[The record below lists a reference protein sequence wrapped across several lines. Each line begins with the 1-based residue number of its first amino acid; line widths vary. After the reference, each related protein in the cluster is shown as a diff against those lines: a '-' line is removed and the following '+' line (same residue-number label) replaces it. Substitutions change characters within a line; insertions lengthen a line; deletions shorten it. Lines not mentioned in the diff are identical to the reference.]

1 MPASRATLLWLE
13 AGHQEQLRCVMD
25 QDLCTGNNQP
35 EVGVKSLPLLA
46 DVRADTAYRPGQRV
60 LIDQHGQRPGTE
72 GFCCQWSTLWWS
84 LATVLCVG
92 LQRWCAPPPARMT
105 WLQQSPLCLVGHLE
119 QELHHKRR
127 MVRCLMAAVCI
138 SCTSEQSSR
147 SGVRHGTVPWACES
161 S

>member
-1 MPASRATLLWLE
+1 MPASRATMLWLE

-25 QDLCTGNNQP
+25 QDLWNNQP
-35 EVGVKSLPLLA
+35 ELQPELGVKSLPLLA
-46 DVRADTAYRPGQRV
+46 VVRADTAYRPGQSV

-72 GFCCQWSTLWWS
+72 GFCCQWNTSWSS

-105 WLQQSPLCLVGHLE
+105 WLQQSPLCRVGHLE

-147 SGVRHGTVPWACES
+147 SEVMTWHCAMGL
-161 S
+161 